1 MPMRGELSAPTMR
14 AAWQKQP
21 AEPVWR
27 QIFEILWSPDL
38 IVVIALAALGLA
50 ATICVS
56 LLSPS
61 FANIIG

>member
-1 MPMRGELSAPTMR
+1 MR

-38 IVVIALAALGLA
+38 FVVLTLAAIGLA
-50 ATICVS
+50 ATICMS
-56 LLSPS
+56 LVSPS
-61 FANIIG
+61 FANIMG